1 MKTIITIFF
10 TLVLI
15 TTGIAQTTRR
25 VNNNPGITGT
35 NVYSTFAAA
44 HTAAAANDIIIIEP
58 SPTSYGDII
67 LTKPL
72 KIYGNGYFLEINTEL
87 KVDRRVSQVGV
98 IEFNTGSGGSEI
110 YGLVSGTNVIYGV
123 SNITISR
130 CHINTNSVSI
140 VNTNK
145 AGTTTTN
152 VSNIF
157 ISRTYSPTGQGGSYF
172 VTASPTTGFTI
183 SNVQITNN
191 FIGAPGIN
199 AGNTVGIQNWI
210 VRHNTFLTPNVATL
224 ANAVFE
230 NNFLLGGGGVAFS
243 NVTFSNNVSIGATF
257 PSETNGN
264 KNNYL
269 VTDPE
274 TSVSQLIGAGTG
286 ISADEQ
292 WQIKPGAEL
301 KTLGSGG
308 SEVGAYGGV
317 TPYVI
322 SGIPPIPSIVDLINT
337 GTGDNANPLKVKI
350 SVKSNK

>member
-1 MKTIITIFF
+1 MRIFF
-10 TLVLI
+10 TTLLLASI
-15 TTGIAQTTRR
+15 LTSGLAQTVRR

-35 NVYSTFAAA
+35 NVYSTFALA

-58 SPTSYGDII
+58 SPTSYGSII

-72 KIYGNGYFLEINTEL
+72 KIYGNGYFLDTNTEL
-87 KVDRRVSQVGV
+87 KVDRRSSVLDL

-110 YGLVSGTNVIYGV
+110 YGLTYANSVIYGV

-130 CHINTNSVSI
+130 CYLYSNLVSI

-157 ISRTYSPTGQGGSYF
+157 ISRTYSINQSGQPF
-172 VTASPTTGFTI
+172 VSASPTTGFTI

-191 FIGAPGIN
+191 LIAAPGIS

-210 VRHNTFLTPNVATL
+210 VRHNTFLTGSVATL

-230 NNFLLGGGGVAFS
+230 NNLLLGGGGVSFT
-243 NVTFSNNVSIGATF
+243 NVTFNNNISVGATF

-264 KNNYL
+264 RNNYSL
-269 VTDPE
+269 IDPE
-274 TSVSQLIGAGTG
+274 TSVSQLVGTGTG

-292 WQIKPGAEL
+292 YQVKPGVEL

-337 GTGDNANPLKVKI
+337 GTGDNANPLKVNI
-350 SVKSNK
+350 TVKSNN